1 MIRSIWIERVILL
14 LFGAILFFFVLSLAI
29 SITINSDWL
38 YYIFIKLEHLDK
50 KVFLTSNELWHEY
63 KTILHYLNFPWIETL
78 HTKLPLSVSAMYHF
92 GDVKRLF
99 EFNYIVLLI
108 TSIMI
113 GIMWRRIFTKTEWW
127 NLLNLFK
134 VSNIIILILVC
145 IVCLDFSNAFIVFH
159 QLLFNNRDWIFN
171 PANTPIIKALPE
183 LFFETCFI
191 EIVVIFELVMYT
203 FNWFL
208 KNRLRRE

>member
-14 LFGAILFFFVLSLAI
+14 LFGVILFFFVLSLAI

-63 KTILHYLNFPWIETL
+63 KTILYYLNFPWIETL
-78 HTKLPLSVSAMYHF
+78 HTKLPLSVSAIHHF
-92 GDVKRLF
+92 EDVKKLF

-134 VSNIIILILVC
+134 VSNIIILMLVC

-159 QLLFNNRDWIFN
+159 QLLFNNRDWIF
-171 PANTPIIKALPE
+171 
-183 LFFETCFI
+183 
-191 EIVVIFELVMYT
+191 
-203 FNWFL
+203 
-208 KNRLRRE
+208 

>member
-14 LFGAILFFFVLSLAI
+14 LFGVILFFFVLSLAI

-63 KTILHYLNFPWIETL
+63 KTILHYLNFPWIKTL
-78 HTKLPLSVSAMYHF
+78 HTKLPLSVSAMHHF
-92 GDVKRLF
+92 GDVKKLF

-113 GIMWRRIFTKTEWW
+113 GIMCRRIFTKTEWW

-134 VSNIIILILVC
+134 VSNIIILMLVC

-171 PANTPIIKALPE
+171 PANTPIIKALQN
-183 LFFETCFI
+183 
-191 EIVVIFELVMYT
+191 Y
-203 FNWFL
+203 FL
-208 KNRLRRE
+208 KHVLLK

>member
-1 MIRSIWIERVILL
+1 MQ
-14 LFGAILFFFVLSLAI
+14 ILFFFVLSLAI

-63 KTILHYLNFPWIETL
+63 KTILYYLNFPWIETL
-78 HTKLPLSVSAMYHF
+78 HTKLPLSVSAIHHF
-92 GDVKRLF
+92 EDVKKLF

-134 VSNIIILILVC
+134 VSNIIILMLVC

-159 QLLFNNRDWIFN
+159 QLLFNNR
-171 PANTPIIKALPE
+171 ANTPIIKALPE